1 MPQQRRAGS
10 ANSIHSRLQM
20 ANILTQAPAL
30 AELAERLAQCDR
42 IGLDTEFMR
51 VRTFLPE
58 LALIQLRVDGETLL
72 VDPVALPQL
81 APLSAPLR
89 QDAPLKLMHSA
100 SEDLLALAPVAG
112 GALRGLFDT
121 QVAAAFAG
129 LGAGIG
135 YQRLVQEML
144 GVTLPKSETRS
155 NWLARP
161 LSAAQLE
168 YAAADVE
175 HLPPLHELLLER
187 LERRGMQAWCAEE
200 CARMARDAADDSPPE
215 NPHWEFRNGWRW
227 PLDVQA
233 RLKRLLAWREEV
245 ARRIDKPRNWIY
257 DNPGL
262 AALALEPPRSTVA
275 LGERTRQQRSF
286 PKREL
291 ESLLRLVAQP
301 VTDEER
307 VLAPIPAPLDDAQEQ
322 RFEALKAR
330 VAARAAELDLPPA
343 LIASRRVLEAVVR
356 GLADPDETGGW
367 RAQVLGTPLESA
379 A

>member
-1 MPQQRRAGS
+1 M
-10 ANSIHSRLQM
+10 HT
-20 ANILTQAPAL
+20 ILTQAAAL
-30 AELAERLAQCDR
+30 DELAQRLVARDR

-58 LALIQLRVDGETLL
+58 LALIQLRVDGDTVL
-72 VDPVALPQL
+72 VDPVALPGLAAL
-81 APLSAPLR
+81 APTLR
-89 QDAPLKLMHSA
+89 GATPLKLMHSA

-112 GALRGLFDT
+112 GALAGLFDT
-121 QVAAAFAG
+121 QIAAAFAG

-135 YQRLVQEML
+135 YQRLVFELL
-144 GVTLPKSETRS
+144 GVALPKSETRS

-175 HLPPLHELLLER
+175 HLPPLHDALLER
-187 LERRGMQAWCAEE
+187 LQARGMLAWCEEE
-200 CARMARDAADDSPPE
+200 CARMARDAADDAPPE

-227 PLDVQA
+227 PLDAQA
-233 RLKRLLAWREEV
+233 RLKRLLEWREQV
-245 ARRIDKPRNWIY
+245 ARRIDKPRSWVY

-262 AALALEPPRSTVA
+262 AALALDPPRSAEA
-275 LGERTRQQRSF
+275 LAERTRQQRSF
-286 PKREL
+286 PRREA
-291 ESLLRLVAQP
+291 EALLRLAQQP

-307 VLAPIPAPLDDAQEQ
+307 QLAPIPAPLDDAQER

-330 VAARAAELDLPPA
+330 VAERAIALDLPPA

-356 GLADPDETGGW
+356 GRSDPDETGGW
-367 RAQVLGTPLESA
+367 RAQVLGVPLESA